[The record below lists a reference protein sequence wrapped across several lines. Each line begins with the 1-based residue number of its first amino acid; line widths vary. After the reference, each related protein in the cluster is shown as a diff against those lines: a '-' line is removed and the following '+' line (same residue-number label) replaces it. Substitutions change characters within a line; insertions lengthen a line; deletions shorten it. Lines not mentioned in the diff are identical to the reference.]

1 MQIRNF
7 WIDSYQL
14 YVRMQYSRIRG
25 QNLSNLDRSRP
36 TNKSTNLGKA
46 EDIPAA
52 LRDGRSARLATP
64 SSTGSS
70 KQLPI
75 GGIVIGLGVL
85 LACGAVLLFTTMSH
99 NAPVASTI
107 DGSQSATV
115 SNNRHPDRQVT
126 AADPTAADSVLNH
139 LPYAEAPDAELV
151 SISGG
156 YRLRKA
162 AAAKFQS
169 MVAAAR
175 ASGVNITTIS
185 AFRSVEDQQRL
196 FFGVGA
202 ERGQQPTK
210 RAEVSAPPK
219 YSEHHTGYAVD
230 VGDGDLPA
238 TNLNQNFDTTPAYK
252 WLKQHAAKYSFE
264 LSFPK
269 DNIQKVSYEPWHWRF
284 VGDINSLETF
294 YKAHNLKGK

>member
-1 MQIRNF
+1 M
-7 WIDSYQL
+7 
-14 YVRMQYSRIRG
+14 
-25 QNLSNLDRSRP
+25 SNSDRSRP
-36 TNKSTNLGKA
+36 ADKSAHLGKA

-52 LRDGRSARLATP
+52 LRDGDKTRPDRLKNIAVP
-64 SSTGSS
+64 KRPVSS
-70 KQLPI
+70 I
-75 GGIVIGLGVL
+75 AIGLTI
-85 LACGAVLLFTTMSH
+85 LASSGAAFLVVTALRQSPIVPPPSANTTTSDDRVGQ
-99 NAPVASTI
+99 NPTPT
-107 DGSQSATV
+107 QSADTD
-115 SNNRHPDRQVT
+115 N
-126 AADPTAADSVLNH
+126 VLNH
-139 LPYAEAPDAELV
+139 LPYSEAPESELV
-151 SISGG
+151 SIGGG

-162 AAAKFQS
+162 AAAKFQA

-185 AFRSVEDQQRL
+185 AFRSVEDQKRL

-202 ERGQQPTK
+202 ERGQRPIK

-230 VGDGDLPA
+230 IGDGTVPA

-252 WLKQHAAKYSFE
+252 WMKANAATYSFE

-294 YKAHNLKGK
+294 YKAHNLNGK

>member
-1 MQIRNF
+1 M
-7 WIDSYQL
+7 
-14 YVRMQYSRIRG
+14 
-25 QNLSNLDRSRP
+25 SNSDRSRP
-36 TNKSTNLGKA
+36 ANNSANLGKA

-52 LRDGRSARLATP
+52 LRDGRSARLQTP
-64 SSTGSS
+64 SSSVAPK

-75 GGIVIGLGVL
+75 GMIAIGLGVL
-85 LACGAVLLFTTMSH
+85 LLAGGTAFVFATMSH
-99 NAPVASTI
+99 NAPATSNSNPAPATVASTTTAS
-107 DGSQSATV
+107 SQS
-115 SNNRHPDRQVT
+115 PD
-126 AADPTAADSVLNH
+126 ADNVLNH
-139 LPYAEAPDAELV
+139 LSYTEAPEAELV
-151 SISGG
+151 AIGGG

-162 AAAKFQS
+162 AAAKFQA
-169 MVAAAR
+169 MVTDAR
-175 ASGVNITTIS
+175 SQGINITTIS
-185 AFRSVEDQQRL
+185 AFRSVEDQKRL

-230 VGDGDLPA
+230 VGDSGVAA

-252 WLKQHAAKYSFE
+252 WLKANAAKYSFE

-269 DNIQKVSYEPWHWRF
+269 GNIQKVSYEPWHWRF

-294 YKAHNLKGK
+294 YRAHNLNK